1 MQVNTFNSSATIGL
15 NQHKK
20 EIDSDFSKISSGK
33 NSDAKESSIVMIA
46 HAMMSGALVD
56 SQGIMNANDSI
67 GMMQIA
73 DGVLSNVSQM
83 STKLQDLSVAS
94 NNAALNT
101 TQRDA
106 LNLEFN
112 SILDAIDSSIES
124 ASFNGKSIFGSNLSF
139 SLGDSEISVSLDG
152 INSSNISIDSQESI
166 EDFTTSISQAM
177 SEISS
182 AVNSADK
189 SINSMMNSATQK
201 MAASSQLSDTDMA
214 KQIGSF
220 EQNNIKLDISLIMQS
235 HQKNIS
241 SQRMQAL
248 LN

>member
-1 MQVNTFNSSATIGL
+1 MQVNTFNSSAMIGL

-20 EIDSDFSKISSGK
+20 EIDSDLNKISSGK
-33 NSDAKESSIVMIA
+33 NLDAKESSIVMIA

-112 SILDAIDSSIES
+112 STLDAIGSSIES

-152 INSSNISIDSQESI
+152 INSSNMSIDSQESI
-166 EDFTTSISQAM
+166 ENFTTSISQAM

-182 AVNSADK
+182 ARNSADK

>member
-1 MQVNTFNSSATIGL
+1 MQVNTFNSSATISL

-20 EIDSDFSKISSGK
+20 EIDGDLNKISSGK
-33 NSDAKESSIVMIA
+33 SSDIKDSSIVMIA

-112 SILDAIDSSIES
+112 STLDAIGSSIES

-139 SLGDSEISVSLDG
+139 SLGDSEITVSLDG

-166 EDFTTSISQAM
+166 ENFTTSISQGM

-182 AVNSADK
+182 AVNLADK

-241 SQRMQAL
+241 SQRVQAL
-248 LN
+248 IN